1 MNVIPF
7 MLLANVMLTG
17 NRILDSVFGQGLQNL
32 FQDGIGAG
40 QVIGG
45 LIVVVVFIVISV
57 KKSAEEEQER
67 KRYSKWQIALV
78 AILVLIALA
87 QELFDMVLSYFAK

>member
-17 NRILDSVFGQGLQNL
+17 NKILDSIFGQGLQNL

-57 KKSAEEEQER
+57 KKAAEEEQER
-67 KRYSKWQIALV
+67 KRYTKWQIALV
-78 AILVLIALA
+78 AILILIVLA
-87 QELFDMVLSYFAK
+87 QDLFDMVLSYFPK

>member
-17 NRILDSVFGQGLQNL
+17 NKILDSIFGQGLQNL

-45 LIVVVVFIVISV
+45 LIVVVFIVISV
-57 KKSAEEEQER
+57 KKAAEEEQER
-67 KRYSKWQIALV
+67 KRYTKWQIALV
-78 AILVLIALA
+78 AIAVLILLA
-87 QELFDMVLSYFAK
+87 QDLFNMVMSYFAK

>member
-7 MLLANVMLTG
+7 MLLTNVMLTG
-17 NRILDSVFGQGLQNL
+17 NKILDSIFGRGLQNL

-40 QVIGG
+40 QIIGAS
-45 LIVVVVFIVISV
+45 LVVVVFIVISA
-57 KKSAEEEQER
+57 KKAAEEEQER

-78 AILVLIALA
+78 AIFVLILLA
-87 QELFDMVLSYFAK
+87 QDLFDMVMSYFV

>member
-17 NRILDSVFGQGLQNL
+17 NKILDSIFGQGLQNL

-40 QVIGG
+40 QAIGG